1 MLFLQRNTRRK
12 CLKTKQRYMAEHNDF
27 GKWGEDMAA
36 KYLEGRGYVVFD
48 RDWRVGNRDLD
59 IVARSGDSMWLV
71 FVEVKTR
78 RMDGISE
85 PEDSVD
91 IRKQRNLAVA
101 ANIYLKSHTAPPNVR
116 FDIITV
122 IGSPTGESRVEHIE
136 DAFNPMLIL

>member
-1 MLFLQRNTRRK
+1 
-12 CLKTKQRYMAEHNDF
+12 MAEHNDF

>member
-1 MLFLQRNTRRK
+1 
-12 CLKTKQRYMAEHNDF
+12 MAEHNDF

-122 IGSPTGESRVEHIE
+122 IGSPTGESRIEHIE

>member
-122 IGSPTGESRVEHIE
+122 IGSPTGESRIEHIE